1 MKLHESESL
10 FRDAIVATAQ
20 RFDIPDIYIEKDY
33 WVTYALYTIF
43 GSVAK
48 TFAVFKGGTALAKC
62 YGIIERF
69 SEDIDMVALNET
81 GDSGNKLKEKLKK
94 ISKAIETM
102 LPETEVQGITN
113 KRGMIRKTAHAYP
126 KQFQGDFGQVRDF
139 IMLESTWLGYHEPHS
154 DREISS
160 FISQMMLETGQEEMA
175 KEYNLMPFKVCVLAP
190 TRTICEKI
198 MSLVRFSHTVTP
210 IEDLRLKIRHCYDLH
225 QLLRLDEL
233 SAFLDGEEF
242 EVMLKKVAQDDVE
255 GYKSNNQWL
264 AIHPK
269 EAIIFKETNDTW
281 NALKSAY
288 LGGFSDLVYGKLP
301 DEKDIFETISRI
313 ASRLQTMSWT
323 INPNAIT

>member
-1 MKLHESESL
+1 MRLHENEKL
-10 FRDAIVATAQ
+10 FIQSVRFTAQ
-20 RFDIPDIYIEKDY
+20 RKRIKEIYIEKDY
-33 WVTYALYTIF
+33 WITFALHSIF
-43 GSVAK
+43 NSKAAEY
-48 TFAVFKGGTALAKC
+48 AVFKGGTALSKC
-62 YGIIERF
+62 FEIIERF
-69 SEDIDMVALNET
+69 SEDIDMVVLNE
-81 GDSGNKLKEKLKK
+81 GESGNQLKERLRSL
-94 ISKAIETM
+94 SKSIESM
-102 LPETEVQGITN
+102 LPEIPVKEVTN
-113 KRGMIRKTAHAYP
+113 KKGMIRKTAHTFP
-126 KQFQGDFGQVRDF
+126 KQFKGNYGQVRDF
-139 IMLESTWLGYHEPHS
+139 IVLESTWLGYHEPHS

-175 KEYNLMPFKVCVLAP
+175 KEYHLMPFRVRVLAP

-301 DEKDIFETISRI
+301 DEKDIFETISSI
-313 ASRLQTMSWT
+313 ASRLQTMFWT
-323 INPNAIT
+323 INPSAIP

>member
-1 MKLHESESL
+1 
-10 FRDAIVATAQ
+10 
-20 RFDIPDIYIEKDY
+20 
-33 WVTYALYTIF
+33 
-43 GSVAK
+43 
-48 TFAVFKGGTALAKC
+48 
-62 YGIIERF
+62 
-69 SEDIDMVALNET
+69 
-81 GDSGNKLKEKLKK
+81 
-94 ISKAIETM
+94 M
-102 LPETEVQGITN
+102 LPEIPVKEVTN
-113 KRGMIRKTAHAYP
+113 KKGMIRKTAHTFP
-126 KQFQGDFGQVRDF
+126 KQFKGNYGQVRDF
-139 IMLESTWLGYHEPHS
+139 IVLESTWLGYHEPHS

-175 KEYNLMPFKVCVLAP
+175 KEYHLMPFRVRVLAP

-225 QLLRLDEL
+225 QLLRLEEVL
-233 SAFLDGEEF
+233 GFLEGEEF

-301 DEKDIFETISRI
+301 DEKDIFETISSI
-313 ASRLQTMSWT
+313 ASRLQNMFWT
-323 INPNAIT
+323 INPSAIP

>member
-1 MKLHESESL
+1 MRLHENEKL
-10 FRDAIVATAQ
+10 FIQSVRFTAQ
-20 RFDIPDIYIEKDY
+20 RKRIKEIYIEKDY
-33 WVTYALYTIF
+33 WITFALHSIF
-43 GSVAK
+43 NIEAAEY
-48 TFAVFKGGTALAKC
+48 AVFKGGTALSKC
-62 YGIIERF
+62 FEIIERF
-69 SEDIDMVALNET
+69 SEDIDMVVLNE
-81 GDSGNKLKEKLKK
+81 GESGNQLKERLRSL
-94 ISKAIETM
+94 SKSIESM
-102 LPETEVQGITN
+102 LPEIPVKEVTN
-113 KRGMIRKTAHAYP
+113 KKGMIRKTAHTFP
-126 KQFQGDFGQVRDF
+126 KQFKGNYGQVRDF
-139 IMLESTWLGYHEPHS
+139 IVLESTWLGYHEPHS

-175 KEYNLMPFKVCVLAP
+175 KEYNLMPFKVRVLAP

-198 MSLVRFSHTVTP
+198 MSLVRFSHTVRP

-225 QLLRLDEL
+225 QLLRLEEL
-233 SAFLDGEEF
+233 SGFLEGEEF

-281 NALKSAY
+281 NSLKSAY

-313 ASRLQTMSWT
+313 ASRLQPMSWT

>member
-1 MKLHESESL
+1 MRLHDNEKLFIQSVR
-10 FRDAIVATAQ
+10 FTAQ
-20 RFDIPDIYIEKDY
+20 RKRIKEIYIEKDY
-33 WVTYALYTIF
+33 WITFALHSIF
-43 GSVAK
+43 NSKAAEY
-48 TFAVFKGGTALAKC
+48 AVFKGGTALSKC
-62 YGIIERF
+62 FEIIERF
-69 SEDIDMVALNET
+69 SEDIDMVVLNE
-81 GDSGNKLKEKLKK
+81 GESGNQLKERLRSL
-94 ISKAIETM
+94 SKSIESM
-102 LPETEVQGITN
+102 LPEIPVKEVTN
-113 KRGMIRKTAHAYP
+113 KKGMIRKTAHTFP
-126 KQFQGDFGQVRDF
+126 KQFKGNYGQVRDF
-139 IMLESTWLGYHEPHS
+139 IVLESTWLGYHEPHS

-175 KEYNLMPFKVCVLAP
+175 KEYNLMPFKVRVLAP

-198 MSLVRFSHTVTP
+198 MSLVRFSHTETP

-281 NALKSAY
+281 NSLKSAY

-313 ASRLQTMSWT
+313 ASRLQPMSWT

>member
-1 MKLHESESL
+1 MRLHENEKL
-10 FRDAIVATAQ
+10 FIQSVRFTAQ
-20 RFDIPDIYIEKDY
+20 QKRIKEIYIEKDY
-33 WVTYALYTIF
+33 WITFALYSIF
-43 GSVAK
+43 NSEAAEY
-48 TFAVFKGGTALAKC
+48 AVFKGGTALSKC
-62 YGIIERF
+62 FEIIERF
-69 SEDIDMVALNET
+69 SEDIDMVVLNE
-81 GDSGNKLKEKLKK
+81 GESGNQLKERLRSL
-94 ISKAIETM
+94 SKSIESM

-113 KRGMIRKTAHAYP
+113 KLGMIRKTAHTFP
-126 KQFQGDFGQVRDF
+126 KLFKGNYGQVRDF
-139 IMLESTWLGYHEPHS
+139 IVLESTWLGYHEPHS

-160 FISQMMLETGQEEMA
+160 FISQMMLETGQQEMA
-175 KEYNLMPFKVCVLAP
+175 KEYNLMPFKVRVLAP

-198 MSLVRFSHTVTP
+198 MSLVRFSHTETA

-264 AIHPK
+264 AIHTK

-313 ASRLQTMSWT
+313 ASRLQTLSWT

>member
-1 MKLHESESL
+1 MRLHENEKL
-10 FRDAIVATAQ
+10 FIQSVRFTAQ
-20 RFDIPDIYIEKDY
+20 QKRIKEIYIEKDY
-33 WVTYALYTIF
+33 WITFALYSIF
-43 GSVAK
+43 NSEAAEY
-48 TFAVFKGGTALAKC
+48 AVFKGGTALSKC
-62 YGIIERF
+62 FEIIERF
-69 SEDIDMVALNET
+69 SEDIDMVVLNE
-81 GDSGNKLKEKLKK
+81 GESGNQLKERLRSL
-94 ISKAIETM
+94 SKSIESM

-113 KRGMIRKTAHAYP
+113 KLGMIRKTAHTFP
-126 KQFQGDFGQVRDF
+126 KLFKGNYGQVRDF
-139 IMLESTWLGYHEPHS
+139 IVLESTWLGYHEPHS

-160 FISQMMLETGQEEMA
+160 FISQMMLETGQQEMA
-175 KEYNLMPFKVCVLAP
+175 KEYNLMPFKVRVLAP

-198 MSLVRFSHTVTP
+198 MSLVRFSHTETA

-313 ASRLQTMSWT
+313 ASRLQTLSWT